1 MLFRSVGLGLCIT
14 LVAIWCGIIS
24 VAVFLA
30 KLGVAIYFSFVTGEF
45 NFMWLD
51 ALVYSARGGGGAG
64 VVLGIG
70 IWVLAKVEELKSNN
84 K

>member
-1 MLFRSVGLGLCIT
+1 MIFKSVGLGLCIT
-14 LVAIWCGIIS
+14 LVALWCGIIS
-24 VAVFLA
+24 VAIFLA
-30 KLGVAIYFSFVTGEF
+30 KLGVAVYFTFVNGEF

-64 VVLGIG
+64 VFLGIG
-70 IWVLAKVEELKSNN
+70 IWMMAKLEESKNKS

>member
-30 KLGVAIYFSFVTGEF
+30 KLGVSTYFSFLTGEF

-51 ALVYSARGGGGAG
+51 ALVYSVRGGGGAG
-64 VVLGIG
+64 VILGIG
-70 IWVLAKVEELKSNN
+70 IWVLAKVEELKSKN